1 MNAYEYLQALRAAL
15 SALPDD
21 EIDSAMRYYEDYFL
35 DAGDENA
42 AQVIE
47 ELGPPEQV
55 AQAILNEYTGVA
67 RRRPPHFDEDKAE
80 PVEGVPLGKDG
91 KPVKMRKKGISPWL
105 LLLLA
110 ILAIPVGLP
119 LLGALLAMGFAVLA
133 GTAALVIGAAA
144 CAVALPAAA
153 VIGGGVLFVFSFLL
167 WATPASALA
176 TLGMGLVLCA
186 VGVLFVLLII
196 KLCILLVPPIIR
208 GLVAAIRWP
217 IEKIRDCLRKRG
229 ASK

>member
-47 ELGPPEQV
+47 QLGPPEQV
-55 AQAILNEYTGVA
+55 AEAILRDYTGVA
-67 RRRPPHFDEDKAE
+67 RRRPERFEEEKAQT
-80 PVEGVPLGKDG
+80 VDGVPLGRDG
-91 KPVKMRKKGISPWL
+91 KPLTRKKGINPWMLACIVL
-105 LLLLA
+105 LVL
-110 ILAIPVGLP
+110 IFGPI
-119 LLGALLAMGFAVLA
+119 AV
-133 GTAALVIGAAA
+133 
-144 CAVALPAAA
+144 A
-153 VIGGGVLFVFSFLL
+153 VIGGIIVAAVGLIVGVAACVVAVPAATLIGGGALVLFSFLL

-176 TLGMGLVLCA
+176 TLGAGLV
-186 VGVLFVLLII
+186 VGAIGLLLVLLVI
-196 KLCILLVPPIIR
+196 KLCILFVPPIIR
-208 GLVAAIRWP
+208 GLVALVRWP

>member
-67 RRRPPHFDEDKAE
+67 RRRPERFEEEKAQT
-80 PVEGVPLGKDG
+80 VDGVPLGRDG
-91 KPVKMRKKGISPWL
+91 KPLTRKKGINPWML
-105 LLLLA
+105 ACIVLLA
-110 ILAIPVGLP
+110 LIFGPI
-119 LLGALLAMGFAVLA
+119 AVA
-133 GTAALVIGAAA
+133 VIGAIIVAVVGLIVGVAA
-144 CAVALPAAA
+144 CVVAVPAATL
-153 VIGGGVLFVFSFLL
+153 IGGGALVLFSFLL

-176 TLGMGLVLCA
+176 TLGAGLV
-186 VGVLFVLLII
+186 VGAIGLLLVLLVI

-208 GLVAAIRWP
+208 GLVALVRWP
-217 IEKIRDCLRKRG
+217 IEKIRNCLKRG
-229 ASK
+229 A

>member
-47 ELGPPEQV
+47 QLGPPEQV
-55 AQAILNEYTGVA
+55 AEAILRDYTGVA
-67 RRRPPHFDEDKAE
+67 RRRPERFEEEKAQT
-80 PVEGVPLGKDG
+80 VDGVPLGRDG
-91 KPVKMRKKGISPWL
+91 KPLTRKKGINPWML
-105 LLLLA
+105 ACIVLLA
-110 ILAIPVGLP
+110 LIFGPI
-119 LLGALLAMGFAVLA
+119 AV
-133 GTAALVIGAAA
+133 
-144 CAVALPAAA
+144 A
-153 VIGGGVLFVFSFLL
+153 VIGGIIVAAVGLIVGVAACVVAVPAATLIGGGALVLFSFLL

-176 TLGMGLVLCA
+176 TLGAGLVVGA
-186 VGVLFVLLII
+186 VGLLLVLLVI

>member
-15 SALPDD
+15 AVLPDD

-47 ELGPPEQV
+47 QLGPPEQV
-55 AQAILNEYTGVA
+55 AEAILRDYTGVA
-67 RRRPPHFDEDKAE
+67 RRRPERFDEEKAQT
-80 PVEGVPLGKDG
+80 VDGVPLGRDG
-91 KPVKMRKKGISPWL
+91 KPLTRKKGINPWML
-105 LLLLA
+105 ACIVLLA
-110 ILAIPVGLP
+110 LIFGPV
-119 LLGALLAMGFAVLA
+119 AVA
-133 GTAALVIGAAA
+133 VIGAIIVAVVGLIVGVAA
-144 CAVALPAAA
+144 CVVAVPAATL
-153 VIGGGVLFVFSFLL
+153 IGGGALVLFSFLL

-176 TLGMGLVLCA
+176 TLGAGLV
-186 VGVLFVLLII
+186 VGAIGLLLVLLVI
-196 KLCILLVPPIIR
+196 KLCILFVPPIIR
-208 GLVAAIRWP
+208 GLVALIRWP